1 MLRILAYSVLSALR
15 NESLWTR
22 ASEPSSI
29 RDEGYYSG
37 DFPEL
42 VSDFYRM
49 EYTYSMLKT
58 RPFSGVAKRK
68 EAILQQVQNTFEE
81 VSEELLEVFVVVF
94 ASWLE
99 KHAITEPALWAERRV
114 EDDEDGEGFIYE
126 YARYRW
132 GQHYP
137 PHMHVLWQTL
147 EKEIVREHPEDLS
160 AKILDALGISH
171 EDFIEEKLQSLLA
184 DYKYDPEEVLSQ
196 YDLSEE
202 DGENIEEVLR
212 AKLEEEETETSPSE
226 YLSLLLDGGDLSERI
241 DNLGYG
247 NKGALLCIL
256 YEELVFPKW
265 MEYWGPRGLQETR
278 DNVESAYLRLRKA
291 RTLEERS
298 AAINHATN
306 VSHQNGSMLEY
317 VEEVTGEDAAPIF
330 EEMSEGN
337 FTSDIDP
344 ILKAIGVQL

>member
-37 DFPEL
+37 DFSEL

-68 EAILQQVQNTFEE
+68 EVILQKVKNTFEE
-81 VSEELLEVFVVVF
+81 VSEELLEIFVAVF
-94 ASWLE
+94 ASWLD
-99 KHAITEPALWAERRV
+99 KHAITEPSLWAEKRV

-126 YARYRW
+126 YAQYKW
-132 GQHYP
+132 GQRYP
-137 PHMHVLWQTL
+137 QDMRVLWQTL
-147 EKEIVREHPEDLS
+147 EREIIGKHSEDLS
-160 AKILDALGISH
+160 AKILDALGFSA
-171 EDFIEEKLQSLLA
+171 ENFIEDKLQSLLA

-212 AKLEEEETETSPSE
+212 AKLEEDNEISSPSE
-226 YLSLLLDGGDLSERI
+226 YLSLLFDRGDLSERI

-247 NKGALLCIL
+247 NKGALLSIL

-265 MEYWGPRGLQETR
+265 MEYWGPRGIQETR
-278 DNVESAYLRLRKA
+278 DNVESAYMRLRKA

-317 VEEVTGEDAAPIF
+317 VEEMTSCDAKSVF
-330 EEMSEGN
+330 NQMSEGH
-337 FTSDIDP
+337 FTSEIDP
-344 ILKAIGVQL
+344 ILKAIGLKL